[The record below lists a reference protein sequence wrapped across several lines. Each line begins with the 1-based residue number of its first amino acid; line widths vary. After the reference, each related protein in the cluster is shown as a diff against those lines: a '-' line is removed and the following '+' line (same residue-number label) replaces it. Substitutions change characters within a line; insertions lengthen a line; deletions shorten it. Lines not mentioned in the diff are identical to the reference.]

1 MSKRSKTASTQEISI
16 ELAEEAQDAL
26 LEVLQKTQWVEL
38 PFRDA
43 VMHLEQECDRFFDS
57 EYPEGFFFFAAQ
69 YFIQATDERRFGSP
83 MVDLL
88 GVLFAWETQIRDFG
102 KEWFKERTSHLFE
115 LMRTLPPEQD
125 MTLLALL
132 HALDPS
138 VHKIM
143 SNFASQAARKAADAR
158 HESNR
163 VKRRAVLAE
172 WDATANEYESRSDFA
187 RIISQRDKL
196 KYRTVREWTVEH
208 DKTKS

>member
-26 LEVLQKTQWVEL
+26 LEVLQQTQWVEL

-43 VMHLEQECDRFFDS
+43 AIHLEQECDRFFDS
-57 EYPEGFFFFAAQ
+57 EYPEGFSFFAAQ

-83 MVDLL
+83 VVDLL

-102 KEWFKERTSHLFE
+102 KEWFKERTSLLLE

-125 MTLLALL
+125 RTLLALL

-143 SNFASQAARKAADAR
+143 SQLAKKGGEARAAKLYSEGKAAAIADWEANG
-158 HESNR
+158 HKYKSP
-163 VKRRAVLAE
+163 RA
-172 WDATANEYESRSDFA
+172 FA
-187 RIISQRDKL
+187 RNCKFKDYGVEDFMTVYLWILEHR
-196 KYRTVREWTVEH
+196 RT
-208 DKTKS
+208 KA